1 MYRSPWAIAVAAG
14 WAAVGLLVVGDA
26 LLRESSGS
34 PLPGLLVVVA
44 VTGVVWS
51 LFVRPCVE
59 AGDAGVVVRN
69 VVRDVAIPWPRLVY
83 VDAPLTLTLH
93 DDDDRAWRSW
103 AISASS
109 RPRRHALAARPAF
122 GPTPELPVGSDPLPA
137 PARALR
143 ADVVV
148 RELTD
153 LQRSPGHGRAGGVTE
168 HPPDDGVAV
177 VVSLAWAGLLPLLV
191 SVACVVVLVLP

>member
-1 MYRSPWAIAVAAG
+1 MYRSPWAVAVAAG
-14 WAAVGLLVVGDA
+14 WAVVGLLVVGDA

-44 VTGVVWS
+44 VSGVVWS

-59 AGDAGVVVRN
+59 AGAAGVVVRN
-69 VVRDVAIPWPRLVY
+69 VVRDVVIPWPRVLY

-109 RPRRHALAARPAF
+109 RPRRHAAAARPAF
-122 GPTPELPVGSDPLPA
+122 GPAPELPVRADPLPA
-137 PARALR
+137 PARELR
-143 ADVVV
+143 ADAVV

-153 LQRSPGHGRAGGVTE
+153 LQRTPGHGRASGATE
-168 HPPDDGVAV
+168 QPRDDGAPVVASV
-177 VVSLAWAGLLPLLV
+177 AWAGLLPLLV
-191 SVACVVVLVLP
+191 SAACVVALVRP